1 MKKITG
7 DDAQDHYE
15 EIDRET
21 GQINSKKPEYI
32 TMSRRPGI
40 ASDWYAKYHQ
50 DVFPNDY
57 VISQGKKLRTPKYYD
72 NILER
77 ENPEILMKL
86 KEKRKQ
92 NALKQ
97 SENTTDKRLKVR
109 QKIANIKLR
118 KLQRKLHNET

>member
-1 MKKITG
+1 
-7 DDAQDHYE
+7 
-15 EIDRET
+15 
-21 GQINSKKPEYI
+21 
-32 TMSRRPGI
+32 MSRRPGI